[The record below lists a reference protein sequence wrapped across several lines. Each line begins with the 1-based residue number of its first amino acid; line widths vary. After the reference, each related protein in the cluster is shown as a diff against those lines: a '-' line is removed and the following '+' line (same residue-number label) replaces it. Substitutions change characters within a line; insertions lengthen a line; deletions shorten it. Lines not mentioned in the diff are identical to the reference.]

1 MLVDRGEHTIC
12 LKSYTYLIAK
22 VSNINKPG
30 WNPIKKSDD
39 RAAGVRFFLLDSR
52 VRTELDDTKSHYELI
67 IKITISD

>member
-39 RAAGVRFFLLDSR
+39 RAAGVRFFFIGLTSKD
-52 VRTELDDTKSHYELI
+52 
-67 IKITISD
+67 